1 MRIILII
8 LISASLTNF
17 LYAEEVKSSQEEIL
31 RQSILKTFDKDKL
44 IILAFER
51 VYGDIF
57 YVAKNFYQY
66 KKTTNEPTYDGFY
79 VWWMKNVVYQYDFLK
94 GESNENLLNII
105 DNRITD
111 MRYIEIQKTYEL
123 LEEIEKVSV
132 PQEF

>member
-111 MRYIEIQKTYEL
+111 IRYIEIQKTYEL

>member
-94 GESNENLLNII
+94 GESNENLQSII

-111 MRYIEIQKTYEL
+111 IRYIEIQKTYEL

>member
-66 KKTTNEPTYDGFY
+66 KKTTNEPT
-79 VWWMKNVVYQYDFLK
+79 
-94 GESNENLLNII
+94 
-105 DNRITD
+105 
-111 MRYIEIQKTYEL
+111 
-123 LEEIEKVSV
+123 
-132 PQEF
+132 

>member
-8 LISASLTNF
+8 LIGASLTNF

-111 MRYIEIQKTYEL
+111 IRYIEIQKTYEL

>member
-8 LISASLTNF
+8 LIGESLTNF

-57 YVAKNFYQY
+57 YIAKNFYQY
-66 KKTTNEPTYDGFY
+66 KKTTNKPTYDGFY
-79 VWWMKNVVYQYDFLK
+79 VWWIKNVVYQYDFLK
-94 GESNENLLNII
+94 GESNENLQSII

-111 MRYIEIQKTYEL
+111 IRYIEIQKTYEL